1 MKQLFIFAIAVSLMA
16 CSKKDSAPFTGVYS
30 DSDIQVSTLEITKV
44 QRNTTI
50 GLVWQWKID
59 CTVDRA
65 KVENV
70 SGIEAVI
77 PNLTTSLQTFSFTPP
92 PRTYTWY
99 GTDTSGRGNL
109 RFTVVKTSGQ
119 RISLNPTYK

>member
-1 MKQLFIFAIAVSLMA
+1 MKQLFILAIAVSLMA

-44 QRNTTI
+44 QSNTTI
-50 GLVWQWKID
+50 GLVWRWKID

-70 SGIEAVI
+70 SGIEIDVANRAI
-77 PNLTTSLQTFSFTPP
+77 SLQTFSFTPP

-99 GTDTSGRGNL
+99 GTDTSGRGTL

-119 RISLNPTYK
+119 RIALSPTYK

>member
-1 MKQLFIFAIAVSLMA
+1 MKRVFYLAFVLILAS
-16 CSKKDSAPFTGVYS
+16 CSKKDSAPFNGVYS
-30 DSDIQVSTLEITKV
+30 DADIQISALEITKV

-70 SGIEAVI
+70 SGVEREV
-77 PNLTTSLQTFSFTPP
+77 PNLAIGLQTFAFLPP

-99 GTDTSGRGNL
+99 GADTTGRGSL
-109 RFTVVKTSGQ
+109 RFTVVKTNGQ
-119 RISLNPTYK
+119 RIALTPVYK